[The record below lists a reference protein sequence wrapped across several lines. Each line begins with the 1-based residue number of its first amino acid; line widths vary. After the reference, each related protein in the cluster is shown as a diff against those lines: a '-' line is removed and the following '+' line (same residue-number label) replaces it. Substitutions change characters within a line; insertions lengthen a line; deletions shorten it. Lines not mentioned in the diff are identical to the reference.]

1 MLAAEDT
8 TWGVDALECLHAV
21 VAQQAELLGLEA
33 TFASSRG
40 GRLATVWLEATD
52 LPEGDGVFDL
62 EMDFSSTASPVGPLG
77 LTARVEAVLAGL
89 SADLEA
95 IPASLPVS
103 GEEAERRQS
112 LHD

>member
-1 MLAAEDT
+1 M
-8 TWGVDALECLHAV
+8 HAV

-33 TFASSRG
+33 TIASSRG

-52 LPEGDGVFDL
+52 EPEDDGVLDL
-62 EMDFSSTASPVGPLG
+62 GMDFSGDATPAAPLS
-77 LTARVEAVLAGL
+77 LTAHIQAFLAGL

-95 IPASLPVS
+95 LRASLPRHDDE
-103 GEEAERRQS
+103 GERRQA